1 MDTKSKKKRKKAKK
15 KAPVTSQKIT
25 QKVVVNVGSA
35 KIKEFFK
42 PKAKAQPRTGTQ
54 NKRSVVPQP
63 VVYQQNPIPLQPNYS
78 TQLNDLRNEVKRQLS
93 HNEKEEGRRRAVEL
107 RVEEGKQGTSIQTQ
121 TQDAPRVLRTDIP
134 PAPPLKRG
142 STAPTASVST
152 LSDTTIRSV
161 SDTPFKSVQEPTTT
175 RKPEPLTGFG
185 PTRMTLPK
193 SQFKRGQEF
202 ARRVFEQQQAEEPPP
217 PPPPP
222 PQVVKRRGRPPM
234 TEEQKQQRAIQRAE
248 EATGIKR
255 AEEVLFSKLSKVDED
270 EEPPSFV

>member
-1 MDTKSKKKRKKAKK
+1 MDAKSKKKRKKAKK

-42 PKAKAQPRTGTQ
+42 AKSKAQPRTGTQ
-54 NKRSVVPQP
+54 NKRNVVPQP
-63 VVYQQNPIPLQPNYS
+63 VVYQNNPIPLQPNYS

-121 TQDAPRVLRTDIP
+121 TQDAPRVRTDIP

-142 STAPTASVST
+142 STDPTASVST
-152 LSDTTIRSV
+152 LSDSTIRSM
-161 SDTPFKSVQEPTTT
+161 SDSTFKSVQEPTTT

-202 ARRVFEQQQAEEPPP
+202 ARRVFEQQKAEERTPPP
-217 PPPPP
+217 PPPP
-222 PQVVKRRGRPPM
+222 VIRRGRPPM

-255 AEEVLFSKLSKVDED
+255 AEEVLFSKLSKVDEGD
-270 EEPPSFV
+270 DEPPSFV